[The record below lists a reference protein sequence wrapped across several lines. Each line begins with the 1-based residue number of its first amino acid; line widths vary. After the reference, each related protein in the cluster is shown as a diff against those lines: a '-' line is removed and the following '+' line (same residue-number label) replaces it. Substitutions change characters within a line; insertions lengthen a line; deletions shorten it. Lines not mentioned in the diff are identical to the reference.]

1 MREKENDEHEKENG
15 EHEKEKRRIA
25 CRRKASSF
33 EANSNTIVTAM
44 ATFRSES
51 NSVPNTTRSDRLTAL
66 REKLT
71 TCFQQWRQQLLKS
84 SSHPHP
90 QKQRGAGGQF
100 YTIFLR
106 AECSAVGEKVTYFR
120 KFRKIF
126 TARKEAAAARAPE
139 AQFVEKQL
147 EQVQEQEQELQI
159 VATLFSS
166 TLISKY
172 NSKSSNSGSSGND
185 MTIMEDTYMGVR
197 DEYPDIDTEIRAI
210 LMANAQN
217 GITISSI
224 KSKYSTLAKNI
235 PQLKN

>member
-1 MREKENDEHEKENG
+1 
-15 EHEKEKRRIA
+15 
-25 CRRKASSF
+25 
-33 EANSNTIVTAM
+33 M
-44 ATFRSES
+44 ATFRSEF

-90 QKQRGAGGQF
+90 QKQRAGGQF
-100 YTIFLR
+100 YNIFLH
-106 AECSAVGEKVTYFR
+106 AECFAQGEKVTYFR

-126 TARKEAAAARAPE
+126 TARKAAAARAQE
-139 AQFVEKQL
+139 AQFVEEQL
-147 EQVQEQEQELQI
+147 EQQELQI

-172 NSKSSNSGSSGND
+172 SSKSSSSGSSGND

-224 KSKYSTLAKNI
+224 KSKFKKIYRVHWEKRFPNQKVDNMNKDHLPLNEGRSLQNF
-235 PQLKN
+235 